1 MDGDE
6 FEPLGQGQQ
15 IVRNSSIVEMHNDLD
30 AVNDD
35 GLTPAQLLAQFAAK
49 DSGGVVNT
57 GAVEWAPMDTAEP
70 AKKPGSAE

>member
-30 AVNDD
+30 AVNEDEFD
-35 GLTPAQLLAQFAAK
+35 KILEK
-49 DSGGVVNT
+49 DK
-57 GAVEWAPMDTAEP
+57 AER
-70 AKKPGSAE
+70 KGKN